1 MAIRKIRDLTPQR
14 RNANRHT
21 QYGMAR
27 LEDSIRADG
36 YLTPM
41 TAAASGEVFDGSA
54 RLETVADLMGDAEP
68 IVVES
73 DGTRPIVH
81 IHTDIPTADDP
92 RAVRLA
98 LAANR
103 VAELNLE
110 WDAAVLA
117 ELADEGATDGLFTA
131 EDLAALAVEPGMV
144 EGAGGDEFDATP
156 EDGPTRCQPGDL
168 WQLGRHRLLCGDSSN
183 PDHLDTL
190 LAGRSID
197 LTITSPPYNQ
207 DLQAQSSPTGM
218 HRDNAWFRRLAGAYA
233 DAMPEDEYQQWQA
246 ASLAL
251 WFGRTRDGGACFYNH
266 KHRYRDRRPIL
277 PIDWIRRTHW
287 HLRQEIIW
295 DRMGGVA
302 ANAGMFIPG
311 DERIYWLEKDG
322 PHVWNGVGQNRT
334 TVWSISPQVNAGEHV
349 CPYPIEL
356 VTVPMANVSNPGDL
370 VFEPYCGS
378 GTTLI
383 AAERLGR
390 ACYGIEKL
398 PSYADVILRRW
409 EAETGQTAER
419 IDAAT
424 PMHAGN
430 PHA

>member
-1 MAIRKIRDLTPQR
+1 M
-14 RNANRHT
+14 
-21 QYGMAR
+21 GR
-27 LEDSIRADG
+27 LEESIRTDG

-41 TAAASGEVFDGSA
+41 TAAADGEVFDGSA
-54 RLETVADLMGDAEP
+54 RLETVADVLAEAEP

-81 IHTDIPTADDP
+81 IRTDIPTADDP
-92 RAVRLA
+92 RARRLA

-110 WDAAVLA
+110 WDAEVLA
-117 ELADEGATDGLFTA
+117 ELADEGATEGLFTA
-131 EDLAALAVEPGMV
+131 EDLAALAVGPEMV

-168 WQLGRHRLLCGDSSN
+168 WQLGRHRLLCGDSTI
-183 PDHLDTL
+183 PADLDRL
-190 LAGRSID
+190 LSGVRPVLIV
-197 LTITSPPYNQ
+197 TSPPYNQ
-207 DLQAQSSPTGM
+207 KIDGFKPSGM
-218 HRDNAWFRRLAGAYA
+218 HKEHGWVEKVGALAYE
-233 DAMPEDEYQQWQA
+233 DSLPEDEYQQRQA
-246 ASLAL
+246 AAL
-251 WFGRTRDGGACFYNH
+251 VLWHDHVGDGASVFYNH
-266 KHRYRDRRPIL
+266 KNRYRDKQVVSPLRWL
-277 PIDWIRRTHW
+277 PGPFRF
-287 HLRQEIIW
+287 RQEIVW
-295 DRMGGVA
+295 SRPGSVTQNARM
-302 ANAGMFIPG
+302 FLPS
-311 DERIYWLEKDG
+311 DERIYWLYKGDDFLFHDTTENK
-322 PHVWNGVGQNRT
+322 T
-334 TVWSISPQVNAGEHV
+334 FSTVWDIALETNKSHAVAFPV
-349 CPYPIEL
+349 EL
-356 VTVPMANVSNPGDL
+356 PSRCIRACSNPGDL

-390 ACYGIEKL
+390 VCYGVEKL